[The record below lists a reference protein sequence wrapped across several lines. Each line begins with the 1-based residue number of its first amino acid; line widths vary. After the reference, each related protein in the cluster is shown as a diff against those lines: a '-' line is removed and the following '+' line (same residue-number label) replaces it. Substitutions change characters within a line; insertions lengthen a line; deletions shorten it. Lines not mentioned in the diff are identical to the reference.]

1 MENTEEKT
9 DITPKPTKQMPGWL
23 VAFLRWGLVILVA
36 FALGALF
43 IALVVHLPLQ
53 QTYNEVSADL
63 EKANGDVTQ
72 LTGQVNELT
81 ASNET
86 MGQDLANIS
95 LKQAITGSLAE
106 VRAARLAIAADDPAG
121 ARLAVTRA
129 IQSLDTLA
137 TLIDKDHSDIVTN
150 MQDKANQA
158 NTDLQSG
165 LTAAVPA
172 LEQLDTNL
180 VSLLDAL
187 FPIR

>member
-1 MENTEEKT
+1 M
-9 DITPKPTKQMPGWL
+9 Q
-23 VAFLRWGLVILVA
+23 
-36 FALGALF
+36 
-43 IALVVHLPLQ
+43 
-53 QTYNEVSADL
+53 
-63 EKANGDVTQ
+63 
-72 LTGQVNELT
+72 
-81 ASNET
+81 
-86 MGQDLANIS
+86 QDLANIS

-172 LEQLDTNL
+172 LEQLDANL

>member
-23 VAFLRWGLVILVA
+23 AAFLRWGLVILVA

-53 QTYNEVSADL
+53 QAYNEASADL
-63 EKANGDVTQ
+63 EKANADVTQ
-72 LTGQVNELT
+72 LTGQVSELT
-81 ASNET
+81 ATNET
-86 MGQDLANIS
+86 MQQDLANIS